1 MSRKGDAL
9 PRSVSTVAI
18 DAGCQP
24 PADLSVE
31 EKDDVLSVQLVV
43 PITLVLGMMIL
54 VGLMWNDMRE
64 QLMRNPEA
72 NPVKQV
78 WIIGPVFFSVFYLQ
92 VVYFGQR
99 FMADKKPLCIKPFV
113 FTYNLYQCLLN
124 LVTVGAMCWEVYTN
138 PHYTSVWG
146 NAPQRDAQKGFAI
159 SFLVWLHYNNKFV
172 ELLDTFW
179 MVLKKKDKQIS
190 FLHCYHHILLI
201 WVWWYCC
208 RVEPTGE
215 SWFGACVN
223 SFIHVIMYGYYTMA
237 LLNIPCPWKR
247 WITNCQMLQF
257 AVCLTHAG
265 YVFYRDEMPRGLSY
279 AQAWVMV
286 NMLYLFGRFYA
297 ESYGQKK
304 SEGGKGDK
312 KDQ

>member
-1 MSRKGDAL
+1 M
-9 PRSVSTVAI
+9 
-18 DAGCQP
+18 
-24 PADLSVE
+24 
-31 EKDDVLSVQLVV
+31 
-43 PITLVLGMMIL
+43 
-54 VGLMWNDMRE
+54 
-64 QLMRNPEA
+64 
-72 NPVKQV
+72 
-78 WIIGPVFFSVFYLQ
+78 
-92 VVYFGQR
+92 
-99 FMADKKPLCIKPFV
+99 
-113 FTYNLYQCLLN
+113 
-124 LVTVGAMCWEVYTN
+124 
-138 PHYTSVWG
+138 WG
-146 NAPQRDAQKGFAI
+146 NAPQRDAQKGFTI

-223 SFIHVIMYGYYTMA
+223 SLIHVIMYGYYTMA

-286 NMLYLFGRFYA
+286 NMLYLFGRFYV

-304 SEGGKGDK
+304 EGGGGKGGK
-312 KDQ
+312 SKEQ